1 MVGGKVCA
9 IWEIFRLS
17 TPSVGIHNSKKHLN
31 FKFSWS
37 VARCRVSVIFYFET
51 DVKDSAIYLRGWQ
64 TFCLGS
70 SARLI
75 CRKLKLLCNSTEQF
89 SKNSRRYLVQL
100 CEINDIGSSAPQFF
114 TEDLDHSF
122 LKNGW
127 NIFSVTRVS
136 QQAMRLSQ

>member
-9 IWEIFRLS
+9 IWEIFGLS

-89 SKNSRRYLVQL
+89 SK
-100 CEINDIGSSAPQFF
+100 
-114 TEDLDHSF
+114 
-122 LKNGW
+122 
-127 NIFSVTRVS
+127 IFGAIV
-136 QQAMRLSQ
+136 